1 MCIVQ
6 IKLYVQ
12 LLWYGISWSLQYD
25 SNMKMFYI
33 QFTKIVYL
41 FRSIIGFSLIFIGM
55 STFYDLFTSMS
66 SFEHFQFTGK
76 PVNYIC
82 VHWKYWII
90 YHITEKSKKHLILQ
104 SFSLSKNV
112 RKLLTFPK
120 TSDNLEC
127 IHGLKFIS
135 MCFIIVGHRFMFSLG
150 SPIMNTN
157 FIEYVSY
164 NYLFIIL

>member
-1 MCIVQ
+1 MTCLLQCLHSSIFSFRVSPC
-6 IKLYVQ
+6 KKCLYVVCTKYTE
-12 LLWYGISWSLQYD
+12 LL
-25 SNMKMFYI
+25 F
-33 QFTKIVYL
+33 
-41 FRSIIGFSLIFIGM
+41 
-55 STFYDLFTSMS
+55 
-66 SFEHFQFTGK
+66 
-76 PVNYIC
+76 VN
-82 VHWKYWII
+82 
-90 YHITEKSKKHLILQ
+90 HITEKSKKHLILQ

-157 FIEYVSY
+157 FIEYVSKLFVIT
-164 NYLFIIL
+164 NYQITIIFYILHIILQFSLHILFIQTIHFNKFC